1 MEFRHERWKLGLLHA
16 ASDFDPT
23 NWEINFIG
31 ETLFQFTKKI
41 YIPPHKP
48 FAPSTGRGGMVQN
61 AMMSRRALID
71 SSSFVRSAGGLEPSL
86 FAAINDLILKYEGG
100 ITKCSSSCFRSW
112 IGNSMRLRL
121 MQTHET

>member
-1 MEFRHERWKLGLLHA
+1 MKGGSLVCCMLPLILIQPIGKLISLVKHFFSLK
-16 ASDFDPT
+16 
-23 NWEINFIG
+23 
-31 ETLFQFTKKI
+31 KKI

-71 SSSFVRSAGGLEPSL
+71 SSSFVRSAGGLEASL

-112 IGNSMRLRL
+112 IGNSMRLRI
-121 MQTHET
+121 T

>member
-1 MEFRHERWKLGLLHA
+1 MEFRHERWKSGLLHA
-16 ASDFDPT
+16 TSDFDPT
-23 NWEINFIG
+23 NREINFIG
-31 ETLFQFTKKI
+31 ETPFQLKKKKI

-71 SSSFVRSAGGLEPSL
+71 SSSFVRSAGGLEASL

-100 ITKCSSSCFRSW
+100 ITKCSSSCFAAGLE
-112 IGNSMRLRL
+112 IACD
-121 MQTHET
+121 